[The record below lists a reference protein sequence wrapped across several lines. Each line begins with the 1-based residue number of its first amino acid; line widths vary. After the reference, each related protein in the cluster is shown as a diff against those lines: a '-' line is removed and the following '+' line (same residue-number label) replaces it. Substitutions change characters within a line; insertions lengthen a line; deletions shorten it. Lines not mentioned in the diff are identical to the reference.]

1 MRRSRQLVEAGGG
14 VFGDYHQPHHAR
26 LAWGKLAA
34 EYVLRWA
41 PVGTHDWRKFVRP
54 DELRS
59 ALGGHGLVIRDLAGL
74 RFRLLTNSF
83 EISGDVSINYGCLA
97 SHREKEADL

>member
-1 MRRSRQLVEAGGG
+1 MATTINRTTRALLGA
-14 VFGDYHQPHHAR
+14 
-26 LAWGKLAA
+26 KLAA

-41 PVGTHDWRKFVRP
+41 PVGTHDWQKFVRP

-74 RFRLLTNSF
+74 RFRPLTNSF
-83 EISGDVSINYGCLA
+83 EISGDMSINYGCLA
-97 SHREKEADL
+97 SHRERKSTYEQLS